1 MIQKWF
7 SLEGKVALVT
17 GGYRGLG
24 LAFAEAL
31 AQAGAKVYLNGRNE
45 DGVAESVSTMRSN
58 GFNVEG
64 APFDVTNESEVNEAI
79 DVILKKEGC
88 IDVLFNNAGIQRR
101 GALVDLSVEDFEL
114 VIKTNLNASFIVS
127 KAVVPAMIAKG
138 GGKIVNICSV
148 MSRLG
153 RRTTGN
159 YAAAKGGL
167 EMLTKAMTAEWA
179 ESNIQING
187 IAPGYFATEMTKPL
201 VEDDVFNLSLIHI

>member
-1 MIQKWF
+1 M
-7 SLEGKVALVT
+7 
-17 GGYRGLG
+17 
-24 LAFAEAL
+24 
-31 AQAGAKVYLNGRNE
+31 
-45 DGVAESVSTMRSN
+45 
-58 GFNVEG
+58 
-64 APFDVTNESEVNEAI
+64 NEAI

-201 VEDDVFNLSLIHI
+201 VEDDVFNSWICGRTPAARWGNPEELQAAAVFLASAGSSFVNGQVVFVDGGMTCVV